1 MHGIALM
8 LIAIGL
14 LSGMDAIA
22 KILMQG
28 GMPAIQIL
36 ALRSVIIVPLLLSVF
51 ALKGKLA
58 TLKPTRPVW
67 HLGRGL
73 IGFVAPLTF
82 FLGIQLIPLTDAVTV
97 SFSAIFI
104 ITILSIVFLGEK
116 VGIHRW
122 ASILTGFIGVM
133 VVIGPKGGGELM
145 GYALVLTGSVAYAI
159 LFISGR
165 YLSDTESVSSLVFS
179 FNLTVG
185 LISLCLLP
193 FFWQPQPLEQYALLM
208 CLALFAVCGHHLMTL
223 AVSLAEATLIAP
235 FEYTAVLWAL
245 TFDLLI
251 WQVVPSMSTA
261 IGAAIVISSG
271 LYIVYRERAN
281 EAQTA

>member
-1 MHGIALM
+1 M

-14 LSGMDAIA
+14 LSGMDVLA

-36 ALRSVIIVPLLLSVF
+36 AMRSVIIIPLLLMVF
-51 ALKGKLA
+51 ASQGKLA
-58 TLKPTRPVW
+58 RLKPTRPLW

-73 IGFVAPLTF
+73 VGFLAPLSF
-82 FLGIQLIPLTDAVTV
+82 FLGIRLIPLTDAVTV

-104 ITILSIVFLGEK
+104 ITILSIFFLGEK
-116 VGIHRW
+116 VGVHRW
-122 ASILTGFIGVM
+122 ASIITGFLGVM
-133 VVIGPKGGGELM
+133 VVIGPKGGGELA
-145 GYALVLTGSVAYAI
+145 GYALVMAGSVAYAL

-185 LISLCLLP
+185 LVSLCLLP
-193 FFWQPQPLEQYALLM
+193 FFWQPQSLGQYGLLL
-208 CLALFAVCGHHLMTL
+208 CLALFAVSGHHLMTL
-223 AVSLAEATLIAP
+223 AVSLSEASLIAP

-245 TFDLLI
+245 AFDLLI
-251 WQVVPSMSTA
+251 WQIVPPASTA
-261 IGAAIVISSG
+261 AGATIIILSG
-271 LYIVYRERAN
+271 LYIAYRERAGRVLP
-281 EAQTA
+281 A